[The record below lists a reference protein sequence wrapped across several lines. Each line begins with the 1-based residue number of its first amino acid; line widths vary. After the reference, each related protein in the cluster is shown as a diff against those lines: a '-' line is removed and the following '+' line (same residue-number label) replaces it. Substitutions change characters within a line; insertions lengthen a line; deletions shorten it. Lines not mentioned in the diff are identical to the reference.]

1 MARKTVRLVIIGNEV
16 LSGKVADANTPWLL
30 GRLRQIGAV
39 CTGVRIVPDEEP
51 LVAKV
56 VREDAAAADFVI
68 TTGGVGPTHDD
79 ITMAAIAQGF
89 GVGVIE
95 HETLLDLLRAY
106 IGEELTEHQRRLAR
120 VPEGAELV
128 EGGTFPSVRLHNIF
142 ILPGV
147 PALVRRKFEQ
157 IEPLLAG
164 ERLPCAAV
172 RTTLR
177 ETELAPYL
185 RVTDPA
191 QIVADMAEELRP
203 QEELPDLL
211 ARQSEFFESRL
222 LPKTPWTLDKMND
235 EALAKLMRMIVPCR
249 MRVEAIDGTWKLNQ
263 NKTDDARNRAAD
275 AVDAYGIGAETRILA
290 ALMRGAGQP

>member
-39 CTGVRIVPDEEP
+39 CTGVRIVPDQEP
-51 LVAKV
+51 LVATV

-89 GVGVIE
+89 GVGVTE

-128 EGGTFPSVRLHNIF
+128 EGGTFPTVRLHNIF

-147 PALVRRKFEQ
+147 PALVRKKFEQ

-164 ERLPCAAV
+164 ARLPCAAV

-185 RVTDPA
+185 EGTLEDVPNADIGSYPRQGQDGWRVLLTLEAPT
-191 QIVADMAEELRP
+191 QTELDRS
-203 QEELPDLL
+203 LAALL
-211 ARQSEFFESRL
+211 AR
-222 LPKTPWTLDKMND
+222 LPADVVYDVLHDFRPED
-235 EALAKLMRMIVPCR
+235 EGGLG
-249 MRVEAIDGTWKLNQ
+249 E
-263 NKTDDARNRAAD
+263 
-275 AVDAYGIGAETRILA
+275 
-290 ALMRGAGQP
+290 

>member
-39 CTGVRIVPDEEP
+39 CTGVRVVPDEEP

-56 VREDAAAADFVI
+56 VAEDAAEADFVI

-89 GVGVIE
+89 GVEVVE
-95 HETLLDLLRAY
+95 HETLLSLLRGH
-106 IGEELTEHQRRLAR
+106 IGAELTEHQRRLAR
-120 VPEGAELV
+120 VPEGADLI
-128 EGGTFPSVRLHNIF
+128 EGDAFPTVRLDNVF

-172 RTTLR
+172 RTSLR

-185 RVTDPA
+185 EGTLEDVPTADIGSYPRRERDGWRVLLTLEAPT
-191 QIVADMAEELRP
+191 QTELDRC
-203 QEELPDLL
+203 LAALL
-211 ARQSEFFESRL
+211 ARLPADVVHDVLLEFRPE
-222 LPKTPWTLDKMND
+222 D
-235 EALAKLMRMIVPCR
+235 EGGLG
-249 MRVEAIDGTWKLNQ
+249 E
-263 NKTDDARNRAAD
+263 
-275 AVDAYGIGAETRILA
+275 
-290 ALMRGAGQP
+290 